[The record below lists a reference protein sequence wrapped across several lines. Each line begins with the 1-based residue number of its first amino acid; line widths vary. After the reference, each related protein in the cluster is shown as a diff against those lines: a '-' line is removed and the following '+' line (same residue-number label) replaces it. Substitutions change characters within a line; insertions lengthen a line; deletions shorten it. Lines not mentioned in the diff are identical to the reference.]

1 MIVAVASDFLP
12 PQHSPMLG
20 HLASSHTVANFNSRT
35 SFFTLWNDFPL
46 GIGTFNQL
54 GNLAFGSFLA
64 VSNGSSNMSL
74 AFPLTK
80 SSNDGPLF
88 NSSVKIVL
96 LLFVFTRVDSVASVA
111 SVLIIVV
118 GYSLLKSIEFLEII
132 FVGYWGVKKI

>member
-1 MIVAVASDFLP
+1 
-12 PQHSPMLG
+12 
-20 HLASSHTVANFNSRT
+20 
-35 SFFTLWNDFPL
+35 
-46 GIGTFNQL
+46 
-54 GNLAFGSFLA
+54 
-64 VSNGSSNMSL
+64 MSL

-132 FVGYWGVKKI
+132 LLVIGV